1 MGRRARGGSA
11 RGLGSPRSAASR
23 AGWWSVGAGD
33 LKRHRVDVPD
43 AALDL
48 FSLPPARF
56 TAERNALAK
65 ALADR
70 GDRTSAAVRKLA
82 RPVGLAW
89 VLNRLARER
98 TRDVEALLA
107 AGDRLRAGQRRA
119 VAGRGADELREAE
132 SELRE
137 RARALRSQGERV
149 LAGEGRPVAPTSL
162 ARLELLLRVA
172 ATSSGAARE
181 ALRRGTLSREP
192 EIASGELG
200 GFALLPGGR
209 AEAARP
215 VHAREVR
222 EARPVRDARV
232 AEDEEARARA
242 LREEHE
248 RSRAI
253 AAARRAAD
261 AASKRA
267 DREEHAASDADA
279 RARRAHERAAA
290 ARAEAE
296 RAKTR
301 LRELERGLLR

>member
-1 MGRRARGGSA
+1 
-11 RGLGSPRSAASR
+11 
-23 AGWWSVGAGD
+23 
-33 LKRHRVDVPD
+33 VDIPD

-48 FSLPPARF
+48 FSLPPSRF

-65 ALADR
+65 ALAEQ
-70 GDRTSAAVRKLA
+70 GDRASAAVRKLA

-98 TRDVEALLA
+98 PRDVEALLA

-119 VAGRGADELREAE
+119 VAGRGADELRDAD

-149 LAGEGRPVAPTSL
+149 LAGEGRAIAPTAL
-162 ARLELLLRVA
+162 ARVELLLRVA

-181 ALRRGTLSREP
+181 ALRRGILAREP

-200 GFALLPGGR
+200 GFAVLPGGR
-209 AEAARP
+209 AEAPRQ
-215 VHAREVR
+215 VHAREMR
-222 EARPVRDARV
+222 ERSGRGDAR
-232 AEDEEARARA
+232 AAREEREARARA
-242 LREEHE
+242 LRERKE

-267 DREEHAASDADA
+267 AREERAAADA
-279 RARRAHERAAA
+279 EAQARRARERAAA
-290 ARAEAE
+290 ARGEAE
-296 RAKTR
+296 RASAR
-301 LRELERGLLR
+301 LRELERK

>member
-1 MGRRARGGSA
+1 
-11 RGLGSPRSAASR
+11 
-23 AGWWSVGAGD
+23 
-33 LKRHRVDVPD
+33 VDIPD
-43 AALDL
+43 AAVEL
-48 FSLPPARF
+48 FSLPPSRF

-65 ALADR
+65 AL
-70 GDRTSAAVRKLA
+70 GDRRDPASAAVRKLA

-89 VLNRLARER
+89 VLNRLARKRPRE
-98 TRDVEALLA
+98 VEALLA

-119 VAGRGADELREAE
+119 VAGRGADDLREAE
-132 SELRE
+132 AELRD
-137 RARALRSQGERV
+137 RARALRSDGERV
-149 LAGEGRPVAPTSL
+149 LAEEGRAAAPTAL

-181 ALRRGTLSREP
+181 ALRRGVLAREP

-200 GFALLPGGR
+200 GFALLQGGR
-209 AEAARP
+209 AEAARQD
-215 VHAREVR
+215 HAREVR
-222 EARPVRDARV
+222 EPREVRDAR
-232 AEDEEARARA
+232 AAREDREARARA
-242 LREEHE
+242 LRERKE

-253 AAARRAAD
+253 GAAQRAAD
-261 AASKRA
+261 AAGKRA

-279 RARRAHERAAA
+279 RARRARERAAA